1 MELVGNLWPVVDA
14 ASGLVQRFF
23 MRGYAMQ
30 AADSIISQTLNA
42 LAPSDY
48 LAAQVF
54 HVPQKYCYTSEHGTL
69 KGCVPIA
76 DFHLLQSGIIEEA
89 MREVEAGGP
98 KFLGIQTSE
107 GGVRQVGVKP
117 RFPNDPYFVV
127 TMLLETA
134 EGHLLPQL

>member
-23 MRGYAMQ
+23 MRGYAME
-30 AADSIISQTLNA
+30 AADAIISQTLNA

-54 HVPQKYCYTSEHGTL
+54 HVPQKYCYASEHGTL

-98 KFLGIQTSE
+98 QFLGIQAGE

-117 RFPNDPYFVV
+117 RFPDAPYFVV